1 MVRRP
6 LASPHADTALRHRC
20 PWLLMPLLLIL
31 LTRAQA
37 AAPPPLATPA
47 PTITATDTNAQQA
60 EEKPGLTE
68 LVIWSTT
75 LPKRLIDLH
84 NDMLRIVDSRKLEEE
99 QLPGITAEID
109 TLAWKISQA
118 RTNPNLTFDIL
129 ADLDAE
135 LHKVKGNLERMM
147 RPVERAI
154 GLLAGWNREWTG
166 ARNRLEQWKQQNSTA
181 SISLA
186 ADQLEKIGHTIDT
199 ATTLVESRLK
209 PALAAAGRIGELQTR
224 AYSMG
229 IELQE
234 QIDEYRATGIQQTSP
249 SMLSS
254 RFYRQLNAQMW
265 EDAGHN
271 LSMLLQ
277 QEKKNLASQG
287 WNLALSLASILVLA
301 LILSRSRRL
310 TTPTSRWY
318 PFSRRPLAT
327 AIFLFL
333 TILDLLIFFFNRPL
347 PPGWSVTVQIIV
359 VLSVIRLT
367 GILVSD
373 PWAKRF
379 LRQLLAFLAITL
391 VLKLIRLPTPLV
403 QLYIF
408 YVSALGAAYLLWQSF
423 HRKKRQKSMA
433 VTWTLRLCALLAA
446 GIFVAELSGYDE
458 MARYVF
464 SSFLLTV
471 VAILVLWMLYVITI
485 GTAELLLGHAPVK
498 ILRRNAR
505 AMVRQLTPIFG
516 FLSFFLLLL
525 VSLVI
530 WRIYP
535 TPDAAYLGLT
545 SLALQVGSL
554 RISLI
559 LVLTAAAIIYGA
571 ILVSKWL
578 QTLLRQEILPR
589 YHADI
594 GVQLSITRLVHY
606 AVLLIGFL
614 VLLRVLG
621 FELTKLTIL
630 GGALGVG
637 IGFGLQAIVNN
648 FASGLILLFERPIKV
663 GDMIQV
669 GTDLGEVKKLGL
681 RATVVQTLD
690 NAEIVVP
697 NSDLIT
703 GQVTNWTLAERR
715 VRVKVP
721 VGVAY
726 GTDIARVLEILL
738 ACAEANPLVLT
749 EPRARA
755 LFLAFGPSSLDFE
768 LRVWISDFTD
778 RRQVLS
784 ELNQDIESEF
794 RAAGIEIPF
803 PQQDIHLR
811 SIDEPARR
819 ALRGSEQEG
828 EAETIASRPRPRR
841 QAG

>member
-1 MVRRP
+1 MTGSGHDQPAPAPAPTP
-6 LASPHADTALRHRC
+6 LLLRLARLLPLPLLLLYAGVQAATLPLPATTPPTPAADTADK
-20 PWLLMPLLLIL
+20 
-31 LTRAQA
+31 QA
-37 AAPPPLATPA
+37 R
-47 PTITATDTNAQQA
+47 
-60 EEKPGLTE
+60 EKPGLTE
-68 LVIWSTT
+68 LVIWSTS
-75 LPKRLIDLH
+75 LPRRLIDLH
-84 NDMLRIVDSRKLEEE
+84 NDILKIVDSKKLQEER
-99 QLPGITAEID
+99 LPEISREID
-109 TLAWKISQA
+109 TLAWKITQT
-118 RTNPNLTFDIL
+118 RTDPDLTFDRL
-129 ADLDAE
+129 AALDAE
-135 LHKVKGNLERMM
+135 LHKVKGDLDRMM
-147 RPVERAI
+147 QPVQRAI
-154 GLLAGWNREWTG
+154 ELLAGWNREWTG
-166 ARNRLEQWKQQNSTA
+166 ARDRLDRWRQQNGKATIALA
-181 SISLA
+181 SE
-186 ADQLEKIGHTIDT
+186 QLKKIERTIET
-199 ATTLVESRLK
+199 GRALVEKRLK

-229 IELQE
+229 TELQE
-234 QIDEYRATGIQQTSP
+234 QIEEYRATGIQQTSP

-254 RFYRQLNAQMW
+254 RFYRQLNGQMREETW
-265 EDAGHN
+265 NN
-271 LSMLLQ
+271 LLRLLQ
-277 QEKKNLASQG
+277 QEKKNLADHG
-287 WNLALSLASILVLA
+287 GTLVLCGLAILVLA
-301 LILSRSRRL
+301 LLFSGSRKLVS
-310 TTPTSRWY
+310 PSARWY
-318 PFSRRPLAT
+318 PFSRRPVAT

-333 TILDLLIFFFNRPL
+333 TILDLVIFFLNRPL
-347 PPGWSVTVQIIV
+347 PPGWSITVQIIV

-373 PWAKRF
+373 RWARRF
-379 LRQLLAFLAITL
+379 LRQMLAFLALTL
-391 VLKLIRLPTPLV
+391 LLKLIRLPNPLI

-408 YVSALGAAYLLWQSF
+408 FVSVLGAAYLLRQSF
-423 HRKKRQKSMA
+423 RPGKQRRSA
-433 VTWTLRLCALLAA
+433 ITTWGLRLSALLAA
-446 GIFVAELSGYDE
+446 GIFVAELGGYDE

-471 VAILVLWMLYVITI
+471 VAILVLWMLYVITS
-485 GTAELLLGHAPVK
+485 GTAELFLSHAPVK
-498 ILRRNAR
+498 ILRRNAP
-505 AMVRQLTPIFG
+505 AMVRQLTPIFA
-516 FLSFFLLLL
+516 FFFSFLLLL
-525 VSLVI
+525 VGLVI
-530 WRIYP
+530 WRVYP
-535 TPDAAYLGLT
+535 TPDAAFLGLK
-545 SLALQVGSL
+545 SLGLSIGSL
-554 RISLI
+554 RISLV
-559 LVLTAAAIIYGA
+559 LLLTAVAIIYGA
-571 ILVSKWL
+571 LLISKWL

-614 VLLRVLG
+614 ILLRVLG
-621 FELTKLTIL
+621 FELTNLTIL

-715 VRVKVP
+715 IRVKVP

-726 GTDIARVLEILL
+726 GTDIAKVLEILL

-811 SIDEPARR
+811 SIDEPVRE
-819 ALRGSEQEG
+819 ALQGNGTRTS
-828 EAETIASRPRPRR
+828 PRP
-841 QAG
+841 